1 MRLLRATVVGVV
13 GAAVVLLAPG
23 AAAADSGTTH
33 QDCDRVWLWWIPFP
47 CLPE

>member
-13 GAAVVLLAPG
+13 SVAVVLLAPG
-23 AAAADSGTTH
+23 AAEADSGTA
-33 QDCDRVWLWWIPFP
+33 QRDCDRVWLWWIPFP